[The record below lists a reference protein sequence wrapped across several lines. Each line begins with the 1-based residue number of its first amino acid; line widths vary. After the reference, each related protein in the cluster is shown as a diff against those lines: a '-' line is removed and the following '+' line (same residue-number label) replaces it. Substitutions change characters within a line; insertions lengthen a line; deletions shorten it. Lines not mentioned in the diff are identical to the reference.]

1 MDNKI
6 RAVIIED
13 DKKQILFLQNLLIRF
28 GKEVEVIGTASN
40 VNDGIKLIDETKPE
54 LVFLDVELGNKTCF
68 DILQSIK
75 NLSFKIIFTTGFEKY
90 AARAF
95 EFAALDYLIKP
106 INPLRLQEAISRFK
120 EMQSLSDDTL
130 NILLESINEEVRRIK
145 VETTNG
151 FAIIKVN
158 EIVRFEIKEDLVLL
172 ILSNGEVKR
181 LVRPLNYFEELL
193 SDLHFVRI
201 HDKHFINLNFVTEYK
216 SKFKDENIEHKSRGG
231 FVFFK
236 DGTFL
241 EISVRKKDV
250 FLEKTRKWIK
260 T

>member
-1 MDNKI
+1 MEKTI
-6 RAVIIED
+6 KAAIIED
-13 DKKQILFLQNLLIRF
+13 DKKQVLFLQNLLKRF
-28 GKEVEVIGTASN
+28 GKEIEIIGTANN
-40 VNDGIKLIDETKPE
+40 VDDGINLIENIKPE
-54 LVFLDVELGNKTCF
+54 LVFLDVELGDRTCF
-68 DILQSIK
+68 DILQAIK

-106 INPLRLQEAISRFK
+106 INPLRLQESVARFK
-120 EMQSLSDDTL
+120 EMQSLSDDSL

-158 EIVRFEIKEDLVLL
+158 EIIRFEIKEDLVHL
-172 ILSNGEVKR
+172 ILANREVKR
-181 LVRPLNYFEELL
+181 LIKPLNYFEELL
-193 SDLHFVRI
+193 GDLHFVRV
-201 HDKHFINLNFVTEYK
+201 HDKHLINLHFVTEYK
-216 SKFKDENIEHKSRGG
+216 TKFKDQGIEYKSRSG

-241 EISVRKKDV
+241 EISVRKKDL

-260 T
+260 S